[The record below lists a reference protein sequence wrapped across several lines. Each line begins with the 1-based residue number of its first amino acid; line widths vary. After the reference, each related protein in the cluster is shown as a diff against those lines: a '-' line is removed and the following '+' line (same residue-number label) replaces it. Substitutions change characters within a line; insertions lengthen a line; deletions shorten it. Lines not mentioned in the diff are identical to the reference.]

1 MKAHTGAQDSHS
13 TGQCQPA
20 AAEHVGNAKSR
31 EDAAEDMQRTG
42 GNAADE
48 EKVKV
53 FRTVFC
59 QVADIF
65 EGGEA
70 HSDGNGHAGQL
81 LRLRLKDEKIEQ
93 QGQKLH
99 DFLADRCDFDGGQG
113 GVTTIIAHEKA
124 AHVGGQQADGHADHG
139 EQGKTAGAAFC
150 EKHGQQQGDGKTD
163 ENVFNIGHDGF
174 TSRNVRGSRAT
185 KAQVRVM
192 STAKYRLK
200 WV

>member
-1 MKAHTGAQDSHS
+1 MKAHAGAQDSHS

-70 HSDGNGHAGQL
+70 
-81 LRLRLKDEKIEQ
+81 
-93 QGQKLH
+93 
-99 DFLADRCDFDGGQG
+99 
-113 GVTTIIAHEKA
+113 
-124 AHVGGQQADGHADHG
+124 
-139 EQGKTAGAAFC
+139 TAMAMAMP
-150 EKHGQQQGDGKTD
+150 
-163 ENVFNIGHDGF
+163 
-174 TSRNVRGSRAT
+174 GSSFGSGSKMR
-185 KAQVRVM
+185 K
-192 STAKYRLK
+192 
-200 WV
+200 